1 MNFLWPQYLW
11 LMLALPALPLLYL
24 CLLRRRGKPA
34 LRYSSLGVVRAASGL
49 RWRRHVPPALLLM
62 ACAVML
68 FAAARPTA
76 RVTLPWA
83 RSSIMLAMDI
93 SLSMR
98 VTDVK
103 PTRLAAAQ
111 DAAKDFLRELPKNID
126 VGLVTFAGTAQVA
139 QHTTMDRSS
148 LISAI
153 DGFQMQIGTAVGN
166 AIVLCLA
173 ELFPDHGI
181 DLADMTFGP
190 RQKARNPNEKKREGS
205 LPQITPVA
213 PGSFDAA
220 AIILLSDGR
229 RTTGVD
235 TLEAA
240 KMAADRGVRIYVVGL
255 GTVDGAAGVDE
266 GMAIYMRLD
275 EPTLREVAR
284 MTGGEYHHAGTAENL
299 RSVYQNLGS
308 RLQVQTRET
317 ELTAQLAVVATILVL
332 AAAAF
337 SMLWFGRIA

>member
-24 CLLRRRGKPA
+24 CLLRRRGRPA
-34 LRYSSLGVVRAASGL
+34 LRYSSLEVVRTASSR

-126 VGLVTFAGTAQVA
+126 VGLVTFAL
-139 QHTTMDRSS
+139 S
-148 LISAI
+148 LIHI
-153 DGFQMQIGTAVGN
+153 
-166 AIVLCLA
+166 
-173 ELFPDHGI
+173 
-181 DLADMTFGP
+181 
-190 RQKARNPNEKKREGS
+190 
-205 LPQITPVA
+205 
-213 PGSFDAA
+213 
-220 AIILLSDGR
+220 
-229 RTTGVD
+229 
-235 TLEAA
+235 
-240 KMAADRGVRIYVVGL
+240 
-255 GTVDGAAGVDE
+255 
-266 GMAIYMRLD
+266 
-275 EPTLREVAR
+275 
-284 MTGGEYHHAGTAENL
+284 
-299 RSVYQNLGS
+299 
-308 RLQVQTRET
+308 
-317 ELTAQLAVVATILVL
+317 
-332 AAAAF
+332 
-337 SMLWFGRIA
+337 